1 MANTYYKYKERG
13 GIVDYAA
20 ISKDF
25 STGISGII
33 GDIEQGADE
42 LTEDILKAQEG
53 VKADVEK
60 EIKAKEAEKAR
71 ARAEAAARAARVA
84 AASETDFNPEMSKE
98 KEANDKFIQ
107 AAIQAQNK
115 GLQFKRQYDN
125 GEINEYEYASKMDAL
140 KNTFAI
146 MKQASVAVRD
156 MADRTYKG
164 LEDGTVAPAQQLALK
179 ETLSYN
185 FTDPNIRFE
194 IGDDGYGFVYRV
206 DKEGNVVE
214 NTRRPVDFIKN
225 LAIQDFKSYDVNK
238 ETGELV
244 DLIGK
249 TIEEYRGQG
258 MTNEDLLKRQGI
270 MPSIYGGPD
279 ITPMNLIDDYVEGID
294 DNQLASVM
302 TNVLG
307 SKYKPT
313 FNPEEQVKVDDEG
326 NFYVDEM
333 KILYTDS
340 DPALGLNNRVARL
353 TESQRSK
360 AREYVK
366 SLILTQFNVKKEP
379 TTKTSATERKA
390 AQERVASVE
399 QAIADVNNLRKIFE
413 AKTPEDVSQV
423 LATYSDQ
430 LMDLIPKTE
439 RTGSEFIRA
448 EAVGTGDN
456 RAINVVFRDKYGT
469 IKSRSAGVEIP
480 DNFQDFVDSGGVLI
494 TGNNNLRTL
503 RKEAMSEISDPSSL
517 VRGDAGGIYEIEVLE
532 EPLPAVE
539 TDLTLSD
546 AMDTVVSELDWNSYL
561 NMSTA
566 YSDMS
571 TAAADMFKEMD
582 FEDYNITRNGDILT
596 ISIPEYGSSDFNMN
610 KSAHGD
616 EHVNRRGAFKKYM
629 ENIYIALTTG
639 KKIGGGGKPE
649 TPKPSD
655 PQVNTLNATNRNKK

>member
-1 MANTYYKYKERG
+1 MAKTYYKYKERG

-60 EIKAKEAEKAR
+60 EIRAKEAEKAR
-71 ARAEAAARAARVA
+71 ARTEAAARAAKVA
-84 AASETDFNPEMSKE
+84 AASKTDFNPEMSKE

-115 GLQFKRQYDN
+115 ALDFKRQRDSQQ
-125 GEINEYEYASKMDAL
+125 ISDSEYLQKMGAL
-140 KNTFAI
+140 EKTFTI
-146 MKQASVAVRD
+146 MKQASVAVND
-156 MADRTYKG
+156 MANRTYSG
-164 LEDGTVAPAQQLALK
+164 LEDGTVDPVQQLALK
-179 ETLSYN
+179 EVLSYN

-194 IGDDGYGFVYRV
+194 IGEDGYGVVYRV

-225 LAIQDFKSYDVNK
+225 LAIQDFKSYDVNE
-238 ETGELV
+238 ETSELV
-244 DLIGK
+244 GMIGK
-249 TIEEYRGQG
+249 TIEAYRGRG
-258 MTNEDLLKRQGI
+258 MTNEDLLKKQGI

-279 ITPMNLIDDYVEGID
+279 ITPMYLIDEYAEGLD

-313 FNPEEQVKVDDEG
+313 FNPEEHVKVDDEG

-340 DPALGLNNRVARL
+340 DPALGLNNRVAQL

-366 SLILTQFNVKKEP
+366 SLILTQFNVKPTP
-379 TTKTSATERKA
+379 TTSTSATERKA
-390 AQERVASVE
+390 AEDRDKNIKA
-399 QAIADVNNLRKIFE
+399 AKLDITYLRKIFE
-413 AKTPEDVSQV
+413 AKTPEEVSQV
-423 LATYSDQ
+423 LARYSNQ
-430 LMDLIPKTE
+430 LIDLIPETE

-456 RAINVVFRDKYGT
+456 RTINVVFKDKYGT
-469 IKSRSAGVEIP
+469 IKSRPAGVEIP

-494 TGNNNLRTL
+494 TGNDNLRTL
-503 RKEAMSEISDPSSL
+503 REEAMAEISDPSSL
-517 VRGDAGGIYEIEVLE
+517 VRGDKGGVYEITVLE
-532 EPLPAVE
+532 EQLPSID
-539 TDLTLSD
+539 TDATLSD
-546 AMDTVVSELDWNSYL
+546 AMGAVESELDWNSYF
-561 NMSTA
+561 NMGTA

-571 TAAADMFKEMD
+571 TAADDMFKKMD
-582 FEDYNITRNGDILT
+582 FKDYNITRNGDILT
-596 ISIPEYGSSDFNMN
+596 ISIPEYGSLDFNMN
-610 KSAHGD
+610 KSAHGG
-616 EHVNRRGAFKKYM
+616 EHDNRRGAFKRYM
-629 ENIYIALTTG
+629 ENIYTALTTG
-639 KKIGGGGKPE
+639 KKVGGTTEP
-649 TPKPSD
+649 PKPDSTESIIE
-655 PQVNTLNATNRNKK
+655 NEGTSR